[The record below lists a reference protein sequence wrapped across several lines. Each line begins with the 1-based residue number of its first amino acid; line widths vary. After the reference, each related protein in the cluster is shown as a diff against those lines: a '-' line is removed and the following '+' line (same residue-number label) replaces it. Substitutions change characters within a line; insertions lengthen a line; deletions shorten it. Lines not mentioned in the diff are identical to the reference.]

1 MNVWVVKTSEML
13 ASDNGNGRLLRSG
26 LVAHML
32 DARGHRVAWWMST
45 FDHANR
51 RSRVQQ
57 DSNLPFGAHGSIRM
71 LHSPGYRES
80 VSLARVCDHAL
91 WGRAFYRAIETAPLP
106 DIIFC
111 AYPTIE
117 AAATCVRFGQQH
129 GVPVVVDLRDMWP
142 DIFTELAPTALK
154 AVARRMLWPW
164 RARARAALR
173 GATALFA
180 ITEEFLDW
188 GLELAGR
195 ERSAWDE
202 AFLLAYPEPAAESAA
217 PAAAVAE
224 AGAFWD
230 RLGVGGE
237 RGFNVVFVGSI
248 TSRRLEVDT
257 VLAAARELQ
266 RDAGPVKFILAG
278 DGDDLQRCRM
288 QAQDCS
294 NVLFPGWL
302 SAVQI
307 RELLRRAH
315 LGLVPYRKTPD
326 LVMSIPNKVGE
337 YFAAGVP
344 VATCLQ
350 GTLARFLGA
359 RRCGLLFEA
368 SEPAS
373 LATLVRRLR
382 EDKPQRLAISAN
394 ARRVYREELTA
405 EAVYGRLIERLE
417 RIAAVGEQGV
427 DVNADRIRV
436 RT

>member
-32 DARGHRVAWWMST
+32 DGRGHRVVWWMST

-51 RSRVQQ
+51 RSRAPH
-57 DSNLPFGAHGSIRM
+57 DSSLSFGARGAIRM
-71 LHSPGYRES
+71 LHSPGYSES
-80 VSLARVCDHAL
+80 VSLARVRDHAL
-91 WGRAFYRAIETAPLP
+91 WGRAFRRAIETAPLP

-111 AYPTIE
+111 AYPTLE
-117 AAATCVRFGQQH
+117 AAAACVRFGQRH

-142 DIFTELAPTALK
+142 DIFTEWAPAALK
-154 AVARRMLWPW
+154 PAARRLLWPW

-180 ITEEFLDW
+180 ITEEFLNW
-188 GLELAGR
+188 GLQLAGR
-195 ERSAWDE
+195 ERCAWDE

-217 PAAAVAE
+217 PGAATE
-224 AGAFWD
+224 ASAFWD
-230 RLGVGGE
+230 GLGVSDE
-237 RGFNVVFVGSI
+237 HGFNVVFVGSL
-248 TSRRLEVDT
+248 TRRRLEVDT
-257 VLAAARELQ
+257 VLAAARDLQ
-266 RDAGPVKFILAG
+266 RDAGPVRFILAG
-278 DGDDLQRCRM
+278 DGDDLPRCRM

-350 GTLARFLGA
+350 GTLARLLGT
-359 RRCGLLFEA
+359 RRCGLLFDA

-373 LATLVRRLR
+373 LAALVRRLR
-382 EDKPQRLAISAN
+382 ADERQRLALSAN

-405 EAVYGRLIERLE
+405 EVVYGRLIERLE
-417 RIAAVGEQGV
+417 RIAAAGRQGV
-427 DVNADRIRV
+427 EVDADRIRV
-436 RT
+436 ST